1 MAKRKTPKSEKIVDL
16 KPKAEKVTEE
26 QLTKMQ
32 NIVNAINQGQQE
44 LGRLELQKSQM
55 VSRVM
60 SFQEAIGHLQKE
72 LEEEYGQVDI
82 SIQDGTIK
90 YQDDVETDTKD

>member
-55 VSRVM
+55 VTRVM

-82 SIQDGTIK
+82 NIQDGTIK
-90 YQDDVETDTKD
+90 YQEDVKTDTKD

>member
-16 KPKAEKVTEE
+16 KHKAEKVTEE

-44 LGRLELQKSQM
+44 LGRLELQKTQM

>member
-1 MAKRKTPKSEKIVDL
+1 MAKRKTPKSKEVVDL
-16 KPKAEKVTEE
+16 KPKADKVTEE

-32 NIVNAINQGQQE
+32 NIVNAINSGQQE

-55 VSRVM
+55 ITRVM

-82 SIQDGTIK
+82 NIQDGTIK
-90 YQDDVETDTKD
+90 YQEDVEADTKD

>member
-44 LGRLELQKSQM
+44 LGRLELQKPKWYQELCLSKKLLVICKKNLKKSM
-55 VSRVM
+55 V
-60 SFQEAIGHLQKE
+60 K
-72 LEEEYGQVDI
+72 
-82 SIQDGTIK
+82 
-90 YQDDVETDTKD
+90 

>member
-44 LGRLELQKSQM
+44 LGRLELQKTQM